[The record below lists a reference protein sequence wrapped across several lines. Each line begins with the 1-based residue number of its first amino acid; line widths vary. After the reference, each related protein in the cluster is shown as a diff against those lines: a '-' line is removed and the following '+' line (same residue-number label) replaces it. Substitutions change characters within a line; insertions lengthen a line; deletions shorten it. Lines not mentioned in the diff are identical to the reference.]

1 MIETPR
7 NDHTPEQPAHPGR
20 LDRVPQA
27 RLLNEVLLH
36 VSAQLR
42 TALGGMHIAVSRLA
56 PPERRDADAALDR
69 DAALLNRNYYA
80 LLRLSNNLSNAP
92 MLLDD
97 APLTRE
103 NTDIVTWLDGLC
115 RQASPLF
122 ALRNVAL
129 TFQCSAAHHGA
140 AINRVCLEQAVWNLL
155 SNALKYTPKEGHVE
169 VRISLETELPA
180 ALAEAVPAAQYLT
193 VSVTDNGIGMSEA
206 YLKTIFEPF
215 TREHNTTTSK
225 IAGTGLGM
233 PIVKRLVDMMSG
245 TITVKS
251 EPGRGSIFTVYLP
264 LEILAFSEPAAD
276 KKTDARNE
284 ALRIRGRH
292 VLIAEDNDLNA
303 EIALFILEEM
313 GVSADRVSDGRQCV
327 NRLASAPAG
336 TYDAILMDIQM
347 PIMDG
352 YEATRAIRALSD
364 REKARIPILAMT
376 ANTFQEDKMNA
387 VTAGMNG
394 HVAKP
399 IDRAVLTS
407 ALAAVIG

>member
-7 NDHTPEQPAHPGR
+7 NDHTPEQPAPPDR
-20 LDRVPQA
+20 LNRAPQV

-155 SNALKYTPKEGHVE
+155 SNALKFTAEGGAVTVSLRFERRQVLLAVTDTGCGINAEDMEMVFDGYLHPERLAALPSGLGLGLPLCRRIAEGHGGRLVLNSR
-169 VRISLETELPA
+169 VGHGTTVTLALPDE
-180 ALAEAVPAAQYLT
+180 LAEDVVEDVAFDYTGGFQPALVGLADGLPF
-193 VSVTDNGIGMSEA
+193 EA
-206 YLKTIFEPF
+206 FLQK
-215 TREHNTTTSK
+215 H
-225 IAGTGLGM
+225 
-233 PIVKRLVDMMSG
+233 
-245 TITVKS
+245 
-251 EPGRGSIFTVYLP
+251 
-264 LEILAFSEPAAD
+264 
-276 KKTDARNE
+276 
-284 ALRIRGRH
+284 
-292 VLIAEDNDLNA
+292 
-303 EIALFILEEM
+303 
-313 GVSADRVSDGRQCV
+313 SD
-327 NRLASAPAG
+327 
-336 TYDAILMDIQM
+336 
-347 PIMDG
+347 
-352 YEATRAIRALSD
+352 E
-364 REKARIPILAMT
+364 
-376 ANTFQEDKMNA
+376 
-387 VTAGMNG
+387 
-394 HVAKP
+394 
-399 IDRAVLTS
+399 
-407 ALAAVIG
+407 

>member
-7 NDHTPEQPAHPGR
+7 NDHTPEQPAHSDR
-20 LDRVPQA
+20 LDRIPQA

-155 SNALKYTPKEGHVE
+155 SNALKFTAEGGAVTVSLRFERRQVLLAVTDTGCGINAEDMEMVFDGYLHPERLAALPSGLGLGLPLCRRIAEGHGGRLVLNSR
-169 VRISLETELPA
+169 VGHGTTVTLALPDE
-180 ALAEAVPAAQYLT
+180 LAEDVVEDVAFDYTGGFQPALVGLADGLPF
-193 VSVTDNGIGMSEA
+193 EA
-206 YLKTIFEPF
+206 FLQK
-215 TREHNTTTSK
+215 H
-225 IAGTGLGM
+225 
-233 PIVKRLVDMMSG
+233 
-245 TITVKS
+245 
-251 EPGRGSIFTVYLP
+251 
-264 LEILAFSEPAAD
+264 
-276 KKTDARNE
+276 
-284 ALRIRGRH
+284 
-292 VLIAEDNDLNA
+292 
-303 EIALFILEEM
+303 
-313 GVSADRVSDGRQCV
+313 SD
-327 NRLASAPAG
+327 
-336 TYDAILMDIQM
+336 
-347 PIMDG
+347 
-352 YEATRAIRALSD
+352 E
-364 REKARIPILAMT
+364 
-376 ANTFQEDKMNA
+376 
-387 VTAGMNG
+387 
-394 HVAKP
+394 
-399 IDRAVLTS
+399 
-407 ALAAVIG
+407 

>member
-7 NDHTPEQPAHPGR
+7 NDHTPEQPAHPDR

-155 SNALKYTPKEGHVE
+155 SNALKFTAEGGTVTVSLRFERRQVLLAVTDTGCGIHAEDMEMVFDGYLHPERLAALPSGLGLGLPLCRRIAEGHGGRLVLNSR
-169 VRISLETELPA
+169 VGHGTTVTLALPDE
-180 ALAEAVPAAQYLT
+180 LAEDVVEDVAFDYTGGFQPALVGLADGLPF
-193 VSVTDNGIGMSEA
+193 EA
-206 YLKTIFEPF
+206 FLQK
-215 TREHNTTTSK
+215 H
-225 IAGTGLGM
+225 
-233 PIVKRLVDMMSG
+233 
-245 TITVKS
+245 
-251 EPGRGSIFTVYLP
+251 
-264 LEILAFSEPAAD
+264 
-276 KKTDARNE
+276 
-284 ALRIRGRH
+284 
-292 VLIAEDNDLNA
+292 
-303 EIALFILEEM
+303 
-313 GVSADRVSDGRQCV
+313 SD
-327 NRLASAPAG
+327 
-336 TYDAILMDIQM
+336 
-347 PIMDG
+347 
-352 YEATRAIRALSD
+352 E
-364 REKARIPILAMT
+364 
-376 ANTFQEDKMNA
+376 
-387 VTAGMNG
+387 
-394 HVAKP
+394 
-399 IDRAVLTS
+399 
-407 ALAAVIG
+407 

>member
-7 NDHTPEQPAHPGR
+7 NDHTPEQPAHPDR

-155 SNALKYTPKEGHVE
+155 SNALKFTAEGGTVTVSLRFERRQVLLAVTDTGCGINAEDMEMVFDCYLHPERLAALPSGLGLGLPLCRRIAEGHGGRLVLNSR
-169 VRISLETELPA
+169 VGHGTTVTLALPDE
-180 ALAEAVPAAQYLT
+180 LAEDVVEDVAFDYTGGFQPALVGLADGLPF
-193 VSVTDNGIGMSEA
+193 EA
-206 YLKTIFEPF
+206 FLQK
-215 TREHNTTTSK
+215 H
-225 IAGTGLGM
+225 
-233 PIVKRLVDMMSG
+233 
-245 TITVKS
+245 
-251 EPGRGSIFTVYLP
+251 
-264 LEILAFSEPAAD
+264 
-276 KKTDARNE
+276 
-284 ALRIRGRH
+284 
-292 VLIAEDNDLNA
+292 
-303 EIALFILEEM
+303 
-313 GVSADRVSDGRQCV
+313 SD
-327 NRLASAPAG
+327 
-336 TYDAILMDIQM
+336 
-347 PIMDG
+347 
-352 YEATRAIRALSD
+352 E
-364 REKARIPILAMT
+364 
-376 ANTFQEDKMNA
+376 
-387 VTAGMNG
+387 
-394 HVAKP
+394 
-399 IDRAVLTS
+399 
-407 ALAAVIG
+407 

>member
-7 NDHTPEQPAHPGR
+7 NDHTPEQPAHPDR

-140 AINRVCLEQAVWNLL
+140 AINRVCLEQGVWNLL
-155 SNALKYTPKEGHVE
+155 SNALKFTAEGGTVTVSLRFERRQVLLAVTDTGCGINAEDMEMVFDGYLHPERLAALPSGLGLGLPLCRRIAEGHGGRLVLNSR
-169 VRISLETELPA
+169 VGHGTTVTLALPDE
-180 ALAEAVPAAQYLT
+180 LAEDVVEDVAFDYTGGFQPALVGLADGLPF
-193 VSVTDNGIGMSEA
+193 EA
-206 YLKTIFEPF
+206 FLQK
-215 TREHNTTTSK
+215 H
-225 IAGTGLGM
+225 
-233 PIVKRLVDMMSG
+233 
-245 TITVKS
+245 
-251 EPGRGSIFTVYLP
+251 
-264 LEILAFSEPAAD
+264 
-276 KKTDARNE
+276 
-284 ALRIRGRH
+284 
-292 VLIAEDNDLNA
+292 
-303 EIALFILEEM
+303 
-313 GVSADRVSDGRQCV
+313 SD
-327 NRLASAPAG
+327 
-336 TYDAILMDIQM
+336 
-347 PIMDG
+347 
-352 YEATRAIRALSD
+352 E
-364 REKARIPILAMT
+364 
-376 ANTFQEDKMNA
+376 
-387 VTAGMNG
+387 
-394 HVAKP
+394 
-399 IDRAVLTS
+399 
-407 ALAAVIG
+407 

>member
-7 NDHTPEQPAHPGR
+7 NDHTPEQPAHPER

-97 APLTRE
+97 APLTKE

-155 SNALKYTPKEGHVE
+155 SNALKFTAEGGTVTVSLRFERRQVLLAVTDTGCGINAEDMEMVFDGYLHPERLAALPSGLGLGLPLCRRIAEGHGGRLMLNSRVGHGTT
-169 VRISLETELPA
+169 VTLALPDE
-180 ALAEAVPAAQYLT
+180 LAEDVVEDVAFDYTGGFQPALVGLADGLPF
-193 VSVTDNGIGMSEA
+193 EA
-206 YLKTIFEPF
+206 FLQK
-215 TREHNTTTSK
+215 H
-225 IAGTGLGM
+225 
-233 PIVKRLVDMMSG
+233 
-245 TITVKS
+245 
-251 EPGRGSIFTVYLP
+251 
-264 LEILAFSEPAAD
+264 
-276 KKTDARNE
+276 
-284 ALRIRGRH
+284 
-292 VLIAEDNDLNA
+292 
-303 EIALFILEEM
+303 
-313 GVSADRVSDGRQCV
+313 SD
-327 NRLASAPAG
+327 
-336 TYDAILMDIQM
+336 
-347 PIMDG
+347 
-352 YEATRAIRALSD
+352 E
-364 REKARIPILAMT
+364 
-376 ANTFQEDKMNA
+376 
-387 VTAGMNG
+387 
-394 HVAKP
+394 
-399 IDRAVLTS
+399 
-407 ALAAVIG
+407 

>member
-7 NDHTPEQPAHPGR
+7 NDHTPEQPAHPDR
-20 LDRVPQA
+20 LDRVPQV

-115 RQASPLF
+115 RQAAPLF

-155 SNALKYTPKEGHVE
+155 SNALKFTAEGGAVTVSLRFERRQVLLAVTDTGCGINAEDMEMVFDSYLHPERLAALPSGLGLGLPLCRRIAEGHGGRLVLNSR
-169 VRISLETELPA
+169 VGHGTTVTLALPDE
-180 ALAEAVPAAQYLT
+180 LAEDVVEDVAFDYTGGFQPALVGLADGLPF
-193 VSVTDNGIGMSEA
+193 EA
-206 YLKTIFEPF
+206 FLQK
-215 TREHNTTTSK
+215 H
-225 IAGTGLGM
+225 
-233 PIVKRLVDMMSG
+233 
-245 TITVKS
+245 
-251 EPGRGSIFTVYLP
+251 
-264 LEILAFSEPAAD
+264 
-276 KKTDARNE
+276 
-284 ALRIRGRH
+284 
-292 VLIAEDNDLNA
+292 
-303 EIALFILEEM
+303 
-313 GVSADRVSDGRQCV
+313 SD
-327 NRLASAPAG
+327 
-336 TYDAILMDIQM
+336 
-347 PIMDG
+347 
-352 YEATRAIRALSD
+352 E
-364 REKARIPILAMT
+364 
-376 ANTFQEDKMNA
+376 
-387 VTAGMNG
+387 
-394 HVAKP
+394 
-399 IDRAVLTS
+399 
-407 ALAAVIG
+407 

>member
-7 NDHTPEQPAHPGR
+7 NDHTPEQPAPPDR
-20 LDRVPQA
+20 LDRVPQVQ
-27 RLLNEVLLH
+27 LLNEVLLH

-155 SNALKYTPKEGHVE
+155 SNALKFTAEGGSVTVSLRFERRQVLLAVTDTGCGINAEDMEMVFDGYLHPERLAALPSGLGLGLPLCRRIAEGHGGRLVLNSR
-169 VRISLETELPA
+169 VGHGTTVTLALPDE
-180 ALAEAVPAAQYLT
+180 LAEDVVEDVAFDYTGGFQPALVGLADGLPF
-193 VSVTDNGIGMSEA
+193 EA
-206 YLKTIFEPF
+206 FLQK
-215 TREHNTTTSK
+215 H
-225 IAGTGLGM
+225 
-233 PIVKRLVDMMSG
+233 
-245 TITVKS
+245 
-251 EPGRGSIFTVYLP
+251 
-264 LEILAFSEPAAD
+264 
-276 KKTDARNE
+276 
-284 ALRIRGRH
+284 
-292 VLIAEDNDLNA
+292 
-303 EIALFILEEM
+303 
-313 GVSADRVSDGRQCV
+313 SD
-327 NRLASAPAG
+327 
-336 TYDAILMDIQM
+336 
-347 PIMDG
+347 
-352 YEATRAIRALSD
+352 E
-364 REKARIPILAMT
+364 
-376 ANTFQEDKMNA
+376 
-387 VTAGMNG
+387 
-394 HVAKP
+394 
-399 IDRAVLTS
+399 
-407 ALAAVIG
+407 

>member
-7 NDHTPEQPAHPGR
+7 NDHTPEQPAHPDR
-20 LDRVPQA
+20 LDRVPQV

-129 TFQCSAAHHGA
+129 TFQCSAARHGA

-155 SNALKYTPKEGHVE
+155 SNALKFTAEGGAVTVSLRFERRQVLLAVTDTGCGINAEDMEMVFDSYLHPERLAVLPSGLGLGLPLCRRIAEGHGGRLVLDSRE
-169 VRISLETELPA
+169 GHGTTVTLALPDE
-180 ALAEAVPAAQYLT
+180 LAEDVVEDVAFDYTGGFQPALVGLADGLPF
-193 VSVTDNGIGMSEA
+193 EA
-206 YLKTIFEPF
+206 FLQK
-215 TREHNTTTSK
+215 H
-225 IAGTGLGM
+225 
-233 PIVKRLVDMMSG
+233 
-245 TITVKS
+245 
-251 EPGRGSIFTVYLP
+251 
-264 LEILAFSEPAAD
+264 
-276 KKTDARNE
+276 
-284 ALRIRGRH
+284 
-292 VLIAEDNDLNA
+292 
-303 EIALFILEEM
+303 
-313 GVSADRVSDGRQCV
+313 SD
-327 NRLASAPAG
+327 
-336 TYDAILMDIQM
+336 
-347 PIMDG
+347 
-352 YEATRAIRALSD
+352 E
-364 REKARIPILAMT
+364 
-376 ANTFQEDKMNA
+376 
-387 VTAGMNG
+387 
-394 HVAKP
+394 
-399 IDRAVLTS
+399 
-407 ALAAVIG
+407 

>member
-7 NDHTPEQPAHPGR
+7 NDHTPEQPAHPDR

-97 APLTRE
+97 ASLTRE

-155 SNALKYTPKEGHVE
+155 SNALKFTAEGGTVTVSLRFERRQVLLAVTDTGCGINAEDMEMVFDGYLHPERLAALPSGLGLGLPLCRRIAEGHGGRLVLNSR
-169 VRISLETELPA
+169 VGHGTTVTLALPDE
-180 ALAEAVPAAQYLT
+180 LAEDVVEDVAFDYTGGFQPALVGLADGLPF
-193 VSVTDNGIGMSEA
+193 EA
-206 YLKTIFEPF
+206 FLQK
-215 TREHNTTTSK
+215 H
-225 IAGTGLGM
+225 
-233 PIVKRLVDMMSG
+233 
-245 TITVKS
+245 
-251 EPGRGSIFTVYLP
+251 
-264 LEILAFSEPAAD
+264 
-276 KKTDARNE
+276 
-284 ALRIRGRH
+284 
-292 VLIAEDNDLNA
+292 
-303 EIALFILEEM
+303 
-313 GVSADRVSDGRQCV
+313 SD
-327 NRLASAPAG
+327 
-336 TYDAILMDIQM
+336 
-347 PIMDG
+347 
-352 YEATRAIRALSD
+352 E
-364 REKARIPILAMT
+364 
-376 ANTFQEDKMNA
+376 
-387 VTAGMNG
+387 
-394 HVAKP
+394 
-399 IDRAVLTS
+399 
-407 ALAAVIG
+407 

>member
-7 NDHTPEQPAHPGR
+7 NDHTPEQPAHPDR
-20 LDRVPQA
+20 LDRVPQV

-115 RQASPLF
+115 RQAAPLF

-155 SNALKYTPKEGHVE
+155 SNALKFTAEGGAVTVSLRFERRQVLLAVMDTGCGINAEDMEMVFDGYLHPERLAALPSGLGLGLPLCRRIAEGHGGRLVLDSRE
-169 VRISLETELPA
+169 GHGTTVTLALPDE
-180 ALAEAVPAAQYLT
+180 LAEDVVEDVAFDYTGGFQPALVGLADGLPF
-193 VSVTDNGIGMSEA
+193 EA
-206 YLKTIFEPF
+206 FLQK
-215 TREHNTTTSK
+215 H
-225 IAGTGLGM
+225 
-233 PIVKRLVDMMSG
+233 
-245 TITVKS
+245 
-251 EPGRGSIFTVYLP
+251 
-264 LEILAFSEPAAD
+264 
-276 KKTDARNE
+276 
-284 ALRIRGRH
+284 
-292 VLIAEDNDLNA
+292 
-303 EIALFILEEM
+303 
-313 GVSADRVSDGRQCV
+313 SD
-327 NRLASAPAG
+327 
-336 TYDAILMDIQM
+336 
-347 PIMDG
+347 
-352 YEATRAIRALSD
+352 E
-364 REKARIPILAMT
+364 
-376 ANTFQEDKMNA
+376 
-387 VTAGMNG
+387 
-394 HVAKP
+394 
-399 IDRAVLTS
+399 
-407 ALAAVIG
+407 

>member
-7 NDHTPEQPAHPGR
+7 NDHTPEQPAHPDR
-20 LDRVPQA
+20 VDRVPQV

-155 SNALKYTPKEGHVE
+155 SNALKFTAEGGAVTVSLRFERRQVLLAVTDTGCGINAEDMEMVFDGYLHPERLAALPSGLGLGLPLCRRIAEGHGGRLVLNSR
-169 VRISLETELPA
+169 VGHGTTVTLALPDE
-180 ALAEAVPAAQYLT
+180 LAEDVVEDVAFDYTGGFQPALVGLADGLPF
-193 VSVTDNGIGMSEA
+193 EA
-206 YLKTIFEPF
+206 FLQK
-215 TREHNTTTSK
+215 H
-225 IAGTGLGM
+225 
-233 PIVKRLVDMMSG
+233 
-245 TITVKS
+245 
-251 EPGRGSIFTVYLP
+251 
-264 LEILAFSEPAAD
+264 
-276 KKTDARNE
+276 
-284 ALRIRGRH
+284 
-292 VLIAEDNDLNA
+292 
-303 EIALFILEEM
+303 
-313 GVSADRVSDGRQCV
+313 SD
-327 NRLASAPAG
+327 
-336 TYDAILMDIQM
+336 
-347 PIMDG
+347 
-352 YEATRAIRALSD
+352 E
-364 REKARIPILAMT
+364 
-376 ANTFQEDKMNA
+376 
-387 VTAGMNG
+387 
-394 HVAKP
+394 
-399 IDRAVLTS
+399 
-407 ALAAVIG
+407 

>member
-7 NDHTPEQPAHPGR
+7 NDHTPEQPAHPDR
-20 LDRVPQA
+20 LDRVPQV

-155 SNALKYTPKEGHVE
+155 SNALKFTAEGGAVT
-169 VRISLETELPA
+169 VSLRFERRQVLLAVTDTGCGINAEDMEMVFDGYLHPERPA
-180 ALAEAVPAAQYLT
+180 ALP
-193 VSVTDNGIGMSEA
+193 S
-206 YLKTIFEPF
+206 
-215 TREHNTTTSK
+215 
-225 IAGTGLGM
+225 GLGLGL
-233 PIVKRLVDMMSG
+233 PLCRRIAEGHGGRLVLNSRVGHG
-245 TITVKS
+245 TTV
-251 EPGRGSIFTVYLP
+251 TLALP
-264 LEILAFSEPAAD
+264 DEL
-276 KKTDARNE
+276 
-284 ALRIRGRH
+284 
-292 VLIAEDNDLNA
+292 AEDVVEDVA
-303 EIALFILEEM
+303 FDYTGGFQPALVGL
-313 GVSADRVSDGRQCV
+313 ADGLPFEAFLQKHSD
-327 NRLASAPAG
+327 
-336 TYDAILMDIQM
+336 
-347 PIMDG
+347 
-352 YEATRAIRALSD
+352 E
-364 REKARIPILAMT
+364 
-376 ANTFQEDKMNA
+376 
-387 VTAGMNG
+387 
-394 HVAKP
+394 
-399 IDRAVLTS
+399 
-407 ALAAVIG
+407 

>member
-7 NDHTPEQPAHPGR
+7 NDHTPEQPAHPDR
-20 LDRVPQA
+20 LDRVPQV

-155 SNALKYTPKEGHVE
+155 SNALKFTAEGGTVTVSLRFERRQVLLAVTDTGCGINAEDMEMVFDGYLHPERLAALPSGLGLGLPLCRHIAEGHGGRLVLNSR
-169 VRISLETELPA
+169 VGHGTTVTLALPDE
-180 ALAEAVPAAQYLT
+180 LAEDVVEDVAFDYTGGFQPALVGLADGLPF
-193 VSVTDNGIGMSEA
+193 EA
-206 YLKTIFEPF
+206 FLQK
-215 TREHNTTTSK
+215 H
-225 IAGTGLGM
+225 
-233 PIVKRLVDMMSG
+233 
-245 TITVKS
+245 
-251 EPGRGSIFTVYLP
+251 
-264 LEILAFSEPAAD
+264 
-276 KKTDARNE
+276 
-284 ALRIRGRH
+284 
-292 VLIAEDNDLNA
+292 
-303 EIALFILEEM
+303 
-313 GVSADRVSDGRQCV
+313 SD
-327 NRLASAPAG
+327 
-336 TYDAILMDIQM
+336 
-347 PIMDG
+347 
-352 YEATRAIRALSD
+352 E
-364 REKARIPILAMT
+364 
-376 ANTFQEDKMNA
+376 
-387 VTAGMNG
+387 
-394 HVAKP
+394 
-399 IDRAVLTS
+399 
-407 ALAAVIG
+407 

>member
-7 NDHTPEQPAHPGR
+7 NDHTPEQPAHSDR

-155 SNALKYTPKEGHVE
+155 SNALKFTAEGGTVTVSLRFERRQVLLAVTDTGCGINAEDMEMVFDGYLHPERLAALPSGLGLGLPLCRRIAEGHGGRLVLNSR
-169 VRISLETELPA
+169 VGHGTTVTLALPDE
-180 ALAEAVPAAQYLT
+180 LAEDVVEDVAFDYTGGFQPALVGLADGLPF
-193 VSVTDNGIGMSEA
+193 EA
-206 YLKTIFEPF
+206 FLQK
-215 TREHNTTTSK
+215 H
-225 IAGTGLGM
+225 
-233 PIVKRLVDMMSG
+233 
-245 TITVKS
+245 
-251 EPGRGSIFTVYLP
+251 
-264 LEILAFSEPAAD
+264 
-276 KKTDARNE
+276 
-284 ALRIRGRH
+284 
-292 VLIAEDNDLNA
+292 
-303 EIALFILEEM
+303 
-313 GVSADRVSDGRQCV
+313 SD
-327 NRLASAPAG
+327 
-336 TYDAILMDIQM
+336 
-347 PIMDG
+347 
-352 YEATRAIRALSD
+352 E
-364 REKARIPILAMT
+364 
-376 ANTFQEDKMNA
+376 
-387 VTAGMNG
+387 
-394 HVAKP
+394 
-399 IDRAVLTS
+399 
-407 ALAAVIG
+407 

>member
-7 NDHTPEQPAHPGR
+7 NDHTPEQPAHPDR
-20 LDRVPQA
+20 LDQVPQA

-155 SNALKYTPKEGHVE
+155 SNALQFTAEGGAVTVSLRFERRQVLLAVTDTGCGINAEDMEMVFDGYLHPERLAALPSGLGLGLPLCRRIAEGHGGRLVLNSR
-169 VRISLETELPA
+169 VGHGTTVTLALPDE
-180 ALAEAVPAAQYLT
+180 LAEDVVEDVAFDYTGGFQPALVGLADGLPF
-193 VSVTDNGIGMSEA
+193 EA
-206 YLKTIFEPF
+206 FLQK
-215 TREHNTTTSK
+215 H
-225 IAGTGLGM
+225 
-233 PIVKRLVDMMSG
+233 
-245 TITVKS
+245 
-251 EPGRGSIFTVYLP
+251 
-264 LEILAFSEPAAD
+264 
-276 KKTDARNE
+276 
-284 ALRIRGRH
+284 
-292 VLIAEDNDLNA
+292 
-303 EIALFILEEM
+303 
-313 GVSADRVSDGRQCV
+313 SD
-327 NRLASAPAG
+327 
-336 TYDAILMDIQM
+336 
-347 PIMDG
+347 
-352 YEATRAIRALSD
+352 E
-364 REKARIPILAMT
+364 
-376 ANTFQEDKMNA
+376 
-387 VTAGMNG
+387 
-394 HVAKP
+394 
-399 IDRAVLTS
+399 
-407 ALAAVIG
+407 

>member
-7 NDHTPEQPAHPGR
+7 NDHTPEQPAHPDR
-20 LDRVPQA
+20 LDRVPQV

-115 RQASPLF
+115 RQAAPLF

-155 SNALKYTPKEGHVE
+155 SNALKFTAEGGAVTVSLRFERRQVLLAVTDTGCGINAEDMEMVFDSYLHPERLAVLPSGLGLGLPLCRRIAEGHGGRLVLDSRE
-169 VRISLETELPA
+169 GHGTTVTLALPDE
-180 ALAEAVPAAQYLT
+180 LAEDVVEDVAFDYTGGFQPALVGLADGLPF
-193 VSVTDNGIGMSEA
+193 EA
-206 YLKTIFEPF
+206 FLQK
-215 TREHNTTTSK
+215 H
-225 IAGTGLGM
+225 
-233 PIVKRLVDMMSG
+233 
-245 TITVKS
+245 
-251 EPGRGSIFTVYLP
+251 
-264 LEILAFSEPAAD
+264 
-276 KKTDARNE
+276 
-284 ALRIRGRH
+284 
-292 VLIAEDNDLNA
+292 
-303 EIALFILEEM
+303 
-313 GVSADRVSDGRQCV
+313 SD
-327 NRLASAPAG
+327 
-336 TYDAILMDIQM
+336 
-347 PIMDG
+347 
-352 YEATRAIRALSD
+352 E
-364 REKARIPILAMT
+364 
-376 ANTFQEDKMNA
+376 
-387 VTAGMNG
+387 
-394 HVAKP
+394 
-399 IDRAVLTS
+399 
-407 ALAAVIG
+407 

>member
-7 NDHTPEQPAHPGR
+7 NDHTPEQPAHPDR
-20 LDRVPQA
+20 LDRVPQT

-155 SNALKYTPKEGHVE
+155 SNALKFTAEGGTVTVSLRFERRQVLLAVTDTGCGINAEDMEMVFDGYLHPERLAALPSGLGLGLPLCRRIAEGHGGRLVLNSR
-169 VRISLETELPA
+169 VGHGTTVTLALPDE
-180 ALAEAVPAAQYLT
+180 LAEDVVEDVAFDYTGGFQPALVGLADGLPF
-193 VSVTDNGIGMSEA
+193 EA
-206 YLKTIFEPF
+206 FLQK
-215 TREHNTTTSK
+215 H
-225 IAGTGLGM
+225 
-233 PIVKRLVDMMSG
+233 
-245 TITVKS
+245 
-251 EPGRGSIFTVYLP
+251 
-264 LEILAFSEPAAD
+264 
-276 KKTDARNE
+276 
-284 ALRIRGRH
+284 
-292 VLIAEDNDLNA
+292 
-303 EIALFILEEM
+303 
-313 GVSADRVSDGRQCV
+313 SD
-327 NRLASAPAG
+327 
-336 TYDAILMDIQM
+336 
-347 PIMDG
+347 
-352 YEATRAIRALSD
+352 E
-364 REKARIPILAMT
+364 
-376 ANTFQEDKMNA
+376 
-387 VTAGMNG
+387 
-394 HVAKP
+394 
-399 IDRAVLTS
+399 
-407 ALAAVIG
+407 

>member
-7 NDHTPEQPAHPGR
+7 NDHTPEQPAHPDR
-20 LDRVPQA
+20 LDRVPQV

-155 SNALKYTPKEGHVE
+155 SNALKFTAEGGTVTVSLRFERRQVLLAVTDTGCGINAEDMEMVFDGYLHPERLAALPSGLGLGLPLCRRIAEGHGGRLVLNSR
-169 VRISLETELPA
+169 VGHGTTVTLALPDE
-180 ALAEAVPAAQYLT
+180 LAEDVVEDVAFDYTGGFQPALVGLADGLPF
-193 VSVTDNGIGMSEA
+193 EA
-206 YLKTIFEPF
+206 FLQK
-215 TREHNTTTSK
+215 H
-225 IAGTGLGM
+225 
-233 PIVKRLVDMMSG
+233 
-245 TITVKS
+245 
-251 EPGRGSIFTVYLP
+251 
-264 LEILAFSEPAAD
+264 
-276 KKTDARNE
+276 
-284 ALRIRGRH
+284 
-292 VLIAEDNDLNA
+292 
-303 EIALFILEEM
+303 
-313 GVSADRVSDGRQCV
+313 SD
-327 NRLASAPAG
+327 
-336 TYDAILMDIQM
+336 
-347 PIMDG
+347 
-352 YEATRAIRALSD
+352 E
-364 REKARIPILAMT
+364 
-376 ANTFQEDKMNA
+376 
-387 VTAGMNG
+387 
-394 HVAKP
+394 
-399 IDRAVLTS
+399 
-407 ALAAVIG
+407 

>member
-7 NDHTPEQPAHPGR
+7 NDHTPEQPAHPDR

-155 SNALKYTPKEGHVE
+155 SNALKFTAEGGAVTVSLRFERRQVLLAVTDTGCGINAEDMEMVFDSYLHPERLAVLPSGLGLGLPLCRRIAEGHGGRLVLNSR
-169 VRISLETELPA
+169 VGHGTTVTLALPDE
-180 ALAEAVPAAQYLT
+180 LAEDVVEDVAFDYTGGFQPALVGLADGLPF
-193 VSVTDNGIGMSEA
+193 EA
-206 YLKTIFEPF
+206 FLQK
-215 TREHNTTTSK
+215 H
-225 IAGTGLGM
+225 
-233 PIVKRLVDMMSG
+233 
-245 TITVKS
+245 
-251 EPGRGSIFTVYLP
+251 
-264 LEILAFSEPAAD
+264 
-276 KKTDARNE
+276 
-284 ALRIRGRH
+284 
-292 VLIAEDNDLNA
+292 
-303 EIALFILEEM
+303 
-313 GVSADRVSDGRQCV
+313 SD
-327 NRLASAPAG
+327 
-336 TYDAILMDIQM
+336 
-347 PIMDG
+347 
-352 YEATRAIRALSD
+352 E
-364 REKARIPILAMT
+364 
-376 ANTFQEDKMNA
+376 
-387 VTAGMNG
+387 
-394 HVAKP
+394 
-399 IDRAVLTS
+399 
-407 ALAAVIG
+407 

>member
-7 NDHTPEQPAHPGR
+7 NDHTPEQPAHPDR
-20 LDRVPQA
+20 LDQVPQA

-155 SNALKYTPKEGHVE
+155 SNALKFTAEGGAVTVSLRFERRQVLLAVTDTGCGINAEDMEIVFDGYLHPERLAALPSGLGLGLPLCRRIAEGHGGRLVLNSR
-169 VRISLETELPA
+169 VGHGTTVTLALPDE
-180 ALAEAVPAAQYLT
+180 LAEDVVEDVAFDYTGGFQPALVGLADGLPF
-193 VSVTDNGIGMSEA
+193 EA
-206 YLKTIFEPF
+206 FLQK
-215 TREHNTTTSK
+215 H
-225 IAGTGLGM
+225 
-233 PIVKRLVDMMSG
+233 
-245 TITVKS
+245 
-251 EPGRGSIFTVYLP
+251 
-264 LEILAFSEPAAD
+264 
-276 KKTDARNE
+276 
-284 ALRIRGRH
+284 
-292 VLIAEDNDLNA
+292 
-303 EIALFILEEM
+303 
-313 GVSADRVSDGRQCV
+313 SD
-327 NRLASAPAG
+327 
-336 TYDAILMDIQM
+336 
-347 PIMDG
+347 
-352 YEATRAIRALSD
+352 E
-364 REKARIPILAMT
+364 
-376 ANTFQEDKMNA
+376 
-387 VTAGMNG
+387 
-394 HVAKP
+394 
-399 IDRAVLTS
+399 
-407 ALAAVIG
+407 